1 MQTREING
9 TGAMRQTMDKAT
21 ETMTA
26 AEGGEGE
33 VVDATIEL
41 DVELEEATIEEGESS
56 RVMIEVEGEAVVV
69 IEEDVEL
76 GVVIGEPE
84 VPIVTIEEGNF
95 LVEKTMEAEAE
106 DTTTG
111 VDEMTIEEPEVVDV
125 VK

>member
-1 MQTREING
+1 
-9 TGAMRQTMDKAT
+9 MDKAT

-41 DVELEEATIEEGESS
+41 DVELEESTIEEGESS
-56 RVMIEVEGEAVVV
+56 RVMIEVEEEAVVV

-95 LVEKTMEAEAE
+95 LVEKNMEAEAE